1 MSDAPHSIFPW
12 SQTGLET
19 SLFLLRD
26 TVMVLRYLANVHIYL
41 INIPADGVNHPL
53 SSSVLNKLKDF
64 QTIDKVGFMGFKL
77 EDFNK

>member
-1 MSDAPHSIFPW
+1 MSNAQHSIFPW

-41 INIPADGVNHPL
+41 INIPTDGVDHPL

-64 QTIDKVGFMGFKL
+64 QPIDKVGFNRFQL
-77 EDFNK
+77 